1 VKKID
6 IIADVKAR
14 LAAQGFGGLYNT
26 DGPCGC
32 CIDDLAP
39 CGECNVELQGAETSA
54 PEAEDWING
63 CEAGHKH
70 VDPRS
75 KLGDWV
81 VSGSKELP
89 TPDEFDSAFAN
100 C

>member
-1 VKKID
+1 MKKIEIITDVKK
-6 IIADVKAR
+6 R
-14 LAAQGFGGLYNT
+14 LSDQGFDGLYNN

-39 CGECNVELQGAETSA
+39 CGECQVETMDCGADGL
-54 PEAEDWING
+54 EAEDWING
-63 CEAGHKH
+63 CNAGYKH

-75 KLGDWV
+75 QVGDWV
-81 VSGSKELP
+81 ISARKEPP
-89 TPDEFDSAFAN
+89 TPEEFDATFSQ